1 MSDDE
6 KKKIK
11 FKIMHQFKLNP
22 MSIKTEALKDYEID
36 LICNQFK
43 EFNRNE
49 VIDIMKIEMDKKD
62 LKEISK
68 IIYMEE
74 IIKFIKKHNVKVLDA
89 NHCRKIAFLI
99 DCSNSTIL
107 SNIRKLSES
116 GVLKELNVTYDRRKI
131 RNELNMN
138 ENKQISGRF
147 YRVNLPTF

>member
-22 MSIKTEALKDYEID
+22 MSIKTEDLKDYEID
-36 LICNQFK
+36 LICKQFK
-43 EFNRNE
+43 EFNKNE
-49 VIDIMKIEMDKKD
+49 IIDIMKTEIDKKD

-68 IIYMEE
+68 VIYMEE
-74 IIKFIKKHNVKVLDA
+74 IIEFIKRHNIKVLDA

-99 DCSNSTIL
+99 DCSNSTIF
-107 SNIRKLSES
+107 SNVRKLSES
-116 GVLKELNVTYDRRKI
+116 GVLKDLNVTYDRRKI

-138 ENKQISGRF
+138 EIKQTSGRF